1 MNWTPARVILDKV
14 YDINVTFKAIDYE
27 NPIAYAELRFIPV
40 EYYYMIEKYGM
51 RPEDYPKVF
60 PPDSERVFVLTPID
74 GVFDSLEES
83 FTVTITDIVG
93 GREYRIVVLVRDL
106 AGNEKVVEVK
116 TPYIRQ
122 YENLAE
128 TDDVIVTAL
137 YLLWWQGDKWVNDYR
152 CGVFPILGKYSSKDI
167 MVINKHVD
175 WATGHGIDVFFINW
189 AGLDYQDEALK
200 YYFLN
205 ADLVKKGDIKFIIL
219 YETIWRLIDSHPGW
233 NLSDPRNVEILD
245 TDFEYLSRNYFGN
258 PSYFKINGR
267 PVVYIYEG
275 KGVFG
280 DISQIAKLRERYNLF
295 LISDHGHPL
304 ANPEHIFPQ
313 DSPFAVRWGEAAKL
327 FDALMP
333 AAGLYDG
340 FLWYINYFKGLNVS
354 NPLDNN
360 KWLEYKKLGNDKW
373 YQFSKDNNLTF
384 IPSVTVGISYRCC
397 PWGDKNWPKLDR
409 DPAQLKERLEFELK
423 YLDNPKILFIAEFNN
438 FFEEAAME
446 PDSKY
451 GFSLLK
457 TLRDVLE
464 RLKHEAT
471 VVKLYED
478 TMSLKDVKS
487 DVENK
492 TIRLIEELYLDKK
505 AALIYG
511 SASLQIYRMKL

>member
-1 MNWTPARVILDKV
+1 
-14 YDINVTFKAIDYE
+14 
-27 NPIAYAELRFIPV
+27 
-40 EYYYMIEKYGM
+40 
-51 RPEDYPKVF
+51 
-60 PPDSERVFVLTPID
+60 
-74 GVFDSLEES
+74 
-83 FTVTITDIVG
+83 
-93 GREYRIVVLVRDL
+93 
-106 AGNEKVVEVK
+106 
-116 TPYIRQ
+116 
-122 YENLAE
+122 
-128 TDDVIVTAL
+128 
-137 YLLWWQGDKWVNDYR
+137 
-152 CGVFPILGKYSSKDI
+152 
-167 MVINKHVD
+167 
-175 WATGHGIDVFFINW
+175 
-189 AGLDYQDEALK
+189 
-200 YYFLN
+200 
-205 ADLVKKGDIKFIIL
+205 
-219 YETIWRLIDSHPGW
+219 
-233 NLSDPRNVEILD
+233 
-245 TDFEYLSRNYFGN
+245 
-258 PSYFKINGR
+258 
-267 PVVYIYEG
+267 
-275 KGVFG
+275 
-280 DISQIAKLRERYNLF
+280 
-295 LISDHGHPL
+295 
-304 ANPEHIFPQ
+304 
-313 DSPFAVRWGEAAKL
+313 
-327 FDALMP
+327 MP

-340 FLWYINYFKGLNVS
+340 FLWYMNYFKGSNVS
-354 NPLDNN
+354 DPLDNN

-384 IPSVTVGISYRCC
+384 IPLVTVGISYRCC